1 MRPFEMLEANTIIP
15 NGLSIKSGSRDPTA
29 RYLGS
34 MVVFNRG
41 AKYENMKNIP
51 SVIPMCPKI
60 SIIKRTTLYLYINI
74 DSLLH

>member
-1 MRPFEMLEANTIIP
+1 MRPFEMVDAKTIIP

-34 MVVFNRG
+34 MIVFNRG
-41 AKYENMKNIP
+41 AKYENTKNIP
-51 SVIPMCPKI
+51 SVMPVCPK
-60 SIIKRTTLYLYINI
+60 SSMVKRTNLYLYINI